1 MPVHVHGASI
11 GLPQIIRR
19 EDFCRASGQARPM
32 ILQGKGKLRVLRLQV
47 QSKNRDMQLF
57 EPADQVCRIAVP
69 GRKTE
74 IGAQGHDPFKG
85 LD

>member
-1 MPVHVHGASI
+1 
-11 GLPQIIRR
+11 
-19 EDFCRASGQARPM
+19 M